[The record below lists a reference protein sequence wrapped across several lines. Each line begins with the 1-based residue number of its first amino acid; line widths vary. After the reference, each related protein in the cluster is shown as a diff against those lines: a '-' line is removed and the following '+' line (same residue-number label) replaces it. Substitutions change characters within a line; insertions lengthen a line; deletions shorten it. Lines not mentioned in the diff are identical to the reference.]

1 MFKLVLIIFLLQ
13 ETLYVVC
20 VTVKLKEHISEEDA
34 GDMVLRARER
44 GSRTSWAQGV
54 TGNGPEWK
62 S

>member
-1 MFKLVLIIFLLQ
+1 MQ
-13 ETLYVVC
+13 ETLYAVC

-34 GDMVLRARER
+34 GDMVLKARER
-44 GSRTSWAQGV
+44 GSRTSWAQDV